1 MAQNGMGE
9 QAIEGL
15 NQSIL
20 TATDR
25 SAYLF
30 SKIKPIFKDVVIAVI
45 ILLIGLIIGKILGRV
60 VQKLLNSFELN
71 LLIKKATGIR
81 IRMEEFLGKLV
92 SYVIFFIS
100 AIMALDVL
108 KLTLFTLQIISGLII
123 VMIVVSIFISIKDFF
138 PNIIAGFYLHK
149 KKMFKEGDIVKIDK
163 VTGKIEQINLTE
175 IRIVTKSGDTIY
187 IPSSLFTKKEFV
199 KKVRKKN

>member
-1 MAQNGMGE
+1 MAQNGIGE
-9 QAIEGL
+9 QAMNGL

-71 LLIKKATGIR
+71 SLIKKATGIR

-163 VTGKIEQINLTE
+163 ITGKVEQINLTE
-175 IRIVTKSGDTIY
+175 TRIVTKSGDTIY
-187 IPSSLFTKKEFV
+187 VPSSLFTKKEFV

>member
-1 MAQNGMGE
+1 MAQNGIGE
-9 QAIEGL
+9 QAMNGL

-71 LLIKKATGIR
+71 SLIKKATGIR
-81 IRMEEFLGKLV
+81 IRMEEFIGKVV

-108 KLTLFTLQIISGLII
+108 KLTSFTLQIISGLII

>member
-1 MAQNGMGE
+1 MAQNGIGE
-9 QAIEGL
+9 QAMNGL

-71 LLIKKATGIR
+71 SLIKKATGIR
-81 IRMEEFLGKLV
+81 IRMEEFIGKVV

-108 KLTLFTLQIISGLII
+108 KLTSFTLQIISGLII

-163 VTGKIEQINLTE
+163 ITGKVEQINLTE
-175 IRIVTKSGDTIY
+175 TRIVTKSGDTIY
-187 IPSSLFTKKEFV
+187 VPSSLFTKKEFV

>member
-1 MAQNGMGE
+1 MAQNGIGE
-9 QAIEGL
+9 QAMNGL

-71 LLIKKATGIR
+71 SLIKKATGIR
-81 IRMEEFLGKLV
+81 IRMEEFIGKVV

-163 VTGKIEQINLTE
+163 ITGKVEQINLTE
-175 IRIVTKSGDTIY
+175 TRIVTKSGDTIY
-187 IPSSLFTKKEFV
+187 VPSSLFTKKEFV